1 MPHIYFRANIL
12 VKVWISSIKVPPGFE
27 PCGLNGGFFM
37 SQSNPLATERI
48 GNLLPRYAIPSI
60 ISLLI
65 SSLYNIVDQIFI
77 GHGVGYLGNCAT
89 SITFP
94 LTVIGLAIAQLIG
107 DGTAAHLSLCQGK
120 NNTERFD
127 LCLGNGLTM
136 GTVLSVLYMVIFF
149 LFSEEILTAFGATSE
164 TLSLTEEY
172 STVIF
177 IGMPFYV
184 VSNLLSAVIRADGS
198 PQYCLLAMSAGAVF
212 NIVFDP
218 IFIFALDMGVLGA
231 AIATIVGQIISC
243 VITVAYL
250 WKSKTFRLCK
260 NSFRFCPKETARA
273 LPLGISSF
281 LTQFAIV
288 VVSGVSNMLLVKY
301 GAVSVYGSDIP
312 VAVQGIVMKVF
323 AIVISI
329 ALGLAIGAQPIIG
342 FNYASQ
348 NYQRVKSTF
357 KLVVGLTF
365 LVSIIATV
373 LFEIFPNLI
382 LRIFGDE
389 GPVYMEYGLLSFRI
403 YLSLIGFTCIQ
414 KVSSIFLQAIGK
426 PVSSILVSISR
437 DMVFQLFF
445 MIVLSAFFGIIG
457 VLYAGPAADILAL
470 FTSIVFISFEW
481 RKMSKAAKS
490 SDFQN

>member
-1 MPHIYFRANIL
+1 MAKN
-12 VKVWISSIKVPPGFE
+12 E
-27 PCGLNGGFFM
+27 N
-37 SQSNPLATERI
+37 NPLATERI
-48 GNLLPRYAIPSI
+48 GKLLPRYAVPSI

-65 SSLYNIVDQIFI
+65 GSLYNIVDQIFI

-136 GTVLSVLYMVIFF
+136 GTVLSVLYMVVFF
-149 LFSEEILTAFGATSE
+149 LFSKKILTTFGATSE
-164 TLSLTEEY
+164 TLFLTEEY

-177 IGMPFYV
+177 VGMPFYV
-184 VSNLLSAVIRADGS
+184 ISNLLSAVIRADGS
-198 PQYCLLAMSAGAVF
+198 PQYSLLAMSAGAIF

-231 AIATIVGQIISC
+231 AIATIVGQMISC

-250 WKSKTFRLCK
+250 WKSKTFRLSK
-260 NSFRFCPKETARA
+260 SSFRFCPKGIARA

-301 GAVSVYGSDIP
+301 GAASVYGSDIP

-342 FNYASQ
+342 FNYASE
-348 NYQRVKSTF
+348 NYQRVKATF
-357 KLVVGLTF
+357 KLVAGLTF

-373 LFEIFPNLI
+373 IFEVFPNII
-382 LRIFGDE
+382 LHIFGDE

-403 YLSLIGFTCIQ
+403 YLSLVLFTCIQ
-414 KVSSIFLQAIGK
+414 KVCGIFLQAIGR
-426 PVSSILVSISR
+426 PISSILVSVSR
-437 DMVFQLFF
+437 DMVFQLIF
-445 MIVLSAFFGIIG
+445 MIVFADCFGIMG

-470 FTSIVFISFEW
+470 LISIGFVSFEW
-481 RKMSKAAKS
+481 RNMSKSKLGKS
-490 SDFQN
+490 

>member
-1 MPHIYFRANIL
+1 
-12 VKVWISSIKVPPGFE
+12 
-27 PCGLNGGFFM
+27 
-37 SQSNPLATERI
+37 
-48 GNLLPRYAIPSI
+48 
-60 ISLLI
+60 
-65 SSLYNIVDQIFI
+65 
-77 GHGVGYLGNCAT
+77 
-89 SITFP
+89 
-94 LTVIGLAIAQLIG
+94 
-107 DGTAAHLSLCQGK
+107 
-120 NNTERFD
+120 
-127 LCLGNGLTM
+127 
-136 GTVLSVLYMVIFF
+136 
-149 LFSEEILTAFGATSE
+149 
-164 TLSLTEEY
+164 
-172 STVIF
+172 
-177 IGMPFYV
+177 
-184 VSNLLSAVIRADGS
+184 
-198 PQYCLLAMSAGAVF
+198 
-212 NIVFDP
+212 
-218 IFIFALDMGVLGA
+218 MGVLGA
-231 AIATIVGQIISC
+231 AIATIAGQMISC

-250 WKSKTFRLCK
+250 WKSKTFRLSK

-342 FNYASQ
+342 FNYASK

-373 LFEIFPNLI
+373 IFEVFPNII

-403 YLSLIGFTCIQ
+403 YLSLISFTCIQ
-414 KVSSIFLQAIGK
+414 KVSGIFLQAIGK
-426 PVSSILVSISR
+426 PVSSILVSVSR

-445 MIVLSAFFGIIG
+445 MIVFAIYFGIIG
-457 VLYAGPAADILAL
+457 VLYAGPAADILSL
-470 FTSIVFISFEW
+470 IISIAYVSFEW
-481 RKMSKAAKS
+481 RKMSNPVKL
-490 SDFQN
+490 SDSEN

>member
-1 MPHIYFRANIL
+1 MDIL
-12 VKVWISSIKVPPGFE
+12 HKGSAWFFE

-37 SQSNPLATERI
+37 PQNRNNPLVTERI
-48 GNLLPRYAIPSI
+48 GKLLPRYAIPSI

-120 NNTERFD
+120 NNTECFD
-127 LCLGNGLTM
+127 LCLGTGLTT
-136 GTVLSVLYMVIFF
+136 GAVLSILYMVVFF
-149 LFSEEILTAFGATSE
+149 SFSKEILTTFGATGE
-164 TLSLTEEY
+164 TLSLTEDY

-184 VSNLLSAVIRADGS
+184 ISNLLSAVIRADGS
-198 PQYCLLAMSAGAVF
+198 PQYSLLAMSAGAIF

-231 AIATIVGQIISC
+231 AIATIAGQMISC

-250 WKSKTFRLCK
+250 WKSKTFRLSK

-342 FNYASQ
+342 FNYASK

-373 LFEIFPNLI
+373 IFEVFPNII

-403 YLSLIGFTCIQ
+403 YLSLISFTCIQ
-414 KVSSIFLQAIGK
+414 KVSGIFLQAIGK
-426 PVSSILVSISR
+426 PISSILVSVSR

-445 MIVLSAFFGIIG
+445 MIVFAIYFGIIG
-457 VLYAGPAADILAL
+457 VLYAGPAADILSL
-470 FTSIVFISFEW
+470 IISIAYVSFEW
-481 RKMSKAAKS
+481 RKMGSPVKL
-490 SDFQN
+490 SDSEN